1 MFKKLRNK
9 FLIVNTLIIAALII
23 GSFSVIYFTTSTNV
37 NRGINQKLDRAI
49 DFRHNNRNIKM
60 KNDTRP
66 PKTGDGEMPPP
77 VMEDIPN
84 DDVFL
89 EDKDKKQ
96 AFSLTFTITTDENGN
111 VIKTDIPFEMDED
124 FYSDKAADII
134 FSSDNE
140 GQINSERGYWSY
152 KAVPLEKGYIIAFTE
167 CQAEYDMLRNLFII
181 LLLVGIGA
189 LTVAFLISLFSAN
202 RSIRPVEES
211 YNKQKQFVADAS
223 HELKTPLTTINTNVD
238 VLLSHKESSIGS
250 ESKWLEYIK
259 TEAERMTKLTNDL
272 LYLAKLD
279 YNDGNVIFSKVSF
292 SEAAESVILLME
304 AVVFESSVNLTY
316 DITPDLYVNG
326 SSEQLK
332 QLVMILLDN
341 AVKYTPKSG
350 DINITLRQES
360 SEAVMKVR
368 NTGEGISEE
377 AQKQIFERF
386 YREDK
391 SRARESGGYGLGLA
405 IAKAI
410 VTACKGNIRVNS
422 EKNKYTEFIVKIPIT
437 KN

>member
-1 MFKKLRNK
+1 
-9 FLIVNTLIIAALII
+9 
-23 GSFSVIYFTTSTNV
+23 
-37 NRGINQKLDRAI
+37 
-49 DFRHNNRNIKM
+49 
-60 KNDTRP
+60 
-66 PKTGDGEMPPP
+66 
-77 VMEDIPN
+77 
-84 DDVFL
+84 
-89 EDKDKKQ
+89 
-96 AFSLTFTITTDENGN
+96 
-111 VIKTDIPFEMDED
+111 
-124 FYSDKAADII
+124 
-134 FSSDNE
+134 
-140 GQINSERGYWSY
+140 
-152 KAVPLEKGYIIAFTE
+152 
-167 CQAEYDMLRNLFII
+167 
-181 LLLVGIGA
+181 
-189 LTVAFLISLFSAN
+189 
-202 RSIRPVEES
+202 
-211 YNKQKQFVADAS
+211 
-223 HELKTPLTTINTNVD
+223 
-238 VLLSHKESSIGS
+238 
-250 ESKWLEYIK
+250 
-259 TEAERMTKLTNDL
+259 
-272 LYLAKLD
+272 
-279 YNDGNVIFSKVSF
+279 
-292 SEAAESVILLME
+292 ME